1 MQSLVVLVFTALL
14 LIFFAFT
21 VYNIPVVAT
30 GFCRLWRNRRKET
43 KRVKNGKRKL
53 PLVSIIVPLKN
64 EEKVAA
70 RLLDALTSLN
80 YPQGKK
86 EIIVVNDAST
96 DRTAKIC
103 LQYSTESLLGL
114 IRLRAETS
122 GLYRCAAEV
131 RR

>member
-1 MQSLVVLVFTALL
+1 MPSLVVLVFTALL

-21 VYNIPVVAT
+21 IYNIPIVAT

-43 KRVKNGKRKL
+43 KLIKNGKRKL

-64 EEKVAA
+64 EEKVAT

-96 DRTAKIC
+96 DKTGEIC
-103 LQYSTESLLGL
+103 LQYSVSHPEIRVLKKRRQLL
-114 IRLRAETS
+114 RLA
-122 GLYRCAAEV
+122 L
-131 RR
+131 